1 MSRAFV
7 KEQDNESLDE
17 LPERPQSPH
26 PNYVTP
32 TGLAALQAQL
42 HALQEQRHHLL
53 EHPDEDLLSKE
64 TLKQVERDLRY
75 FQGRVDHA
83 ILVDLST
90 QPADEVGF
98 GAVVRCVDEDDQEH
112 EFAIVGED
120 EADVSAGKIS
130 WVSPLA
136 KALIGAGV
144 GDTVVW
150 KRPAGDL
157 ELEILSIRYP
167 ESQSHS

>member
-7 KEQDNESLDE
+7 KEQENETPDE

-32 TGLAALQAQL
+32 SGLVALQAHVQ
-42 HALQEQRHHLL
+42 ALQEQRRQLL
-53 EHPDEDLLSKE
+53 EHPDDDLLSKE

-75 FQGRVDHA
+75 FQGRLDRA
-83 ILVDLST
+83 ILVDLSA

-98 GAVVRCVDEDDQEH
+98 GAIVRCVDDNDQEH

-120 EADVSAGKIS
+120 EADVAEGKIS

-136 KALIGAGV
+136 KALMGAGI
-144 GDTVVW
+144 GDTVIW
-150 KRPAGDL
+150 KRPVGDIGL
-157 ELEILSIRYP
+157 EVLSIRYP
-167 ESQSHS
+167 QS

>member
-7 KEQDNESLDE
+7 KESDSEPLDE

-32 TGLAALQAQL
+32 SGLAALQAQL
-42 HALQEQRHHLL
+42 QALQEQRRNLL
-53 EHPDEDLLSKE
+53 QNPDEDLLSKE

-75 FQGRVDHA
+75 YQGRVDRA
-83 ILVDLST
+83 IPVDLAA

-98 GAVVRCVDEDDQEH
+98 GAIVRCVDENDQEH

-120 EADVSAGKIS
+120 EADVTAGKIS

-144 GDTVVW
+144 GDSVVW
-150 KRPAGDL
+150 KRPVGDL
-157 ELEILSIRYP
+157 SLDVLSIRYP
-167 ESQSHS
+167 GT

>member
-7 KEQDNESLDE
+7 KESDSEQLDE

-32 TGLAALQAQL
+32 EGLAALQAQL
-42 HALQEQRHHLL
+42 HALQEQRRQLL

-83 ILVDLST
+83 IPVDLAT

-98 GAVVRCVDEDDQEH
+98 GAIVRCVDDNDQEH

-120 EADVSAGKIS
+120 EADVAAGKIS

-144 GDTVVW
+144 GDSVTW
-150 KRPAGDL
+150 KRPAGDID
-157 ELEILSIRYP
+157 LEILSIRYP
-167 ESQSHS
+167 TS

>member
-7 KEQDNESLDE
+7 KEQESETPDE

-32 TGLAALQAQL
+32 AGLAALHAHVQ
-42 HALQEQRHHLL
+42 ALQEQRRQLL
-53 EHPDEDLLSKE
+53 EHPDDDLLTKE

-75 FQGRVDHA
+75 FQGRVDRA
-83 ILVDLST
+83 ILVDLSA
-90 QPADEVGF
+90 QPTDEVGF
-98 GAVVRCVDEDDQEH
+98 GAVVRCVDDNDQEH

-120 EADVSAGKIS
+120 EADVAEGKIS

-136 KALIGAGV
+136 KALMGAGV
-144 GDTVVW
+144 GDTVIW
-150 KRPAGDL
+150 KRPVGDIGL
-157 ELEILSIRYP
+157 EVLSIRYP
-167 ESQSHS
+167 ES

>member
-7 KEQDNESLDE
+7 KEQDSEPLDE

-32 TGLAALQAQL
+32 AGLAALQAQL

-83 ILVDLST
+83 ISVDLSQ

-98 GAVVRCVDEDDQEH
+98 GAIVRCVDENDQEQ

-120 EADVSAGKIS
+120 EADVAAGKIS

-136 KALIGAGV
+136 KALIGAGE

-157 ELEILSIRYP
+157 GLEILSIRYP
-167 ESQSHS
+167 QS